1 MHAHRG
7 EESTRSRG
15 LVLVGITT
23 DKSAWRRPTSGWCVI
38 RALLYSNGISGCPN
52 AIGAGRLRWWRTHR
66 FPAMR
71 SLRLSSSAA
80 VAREH
85 PFWMSFLK
93 GRTNPDGGRRTE
105 VDSRPRLPV
114 RDPEGRLQRRSARI
128 THQPEVGRRH
138 ADLSFLI
145 LSNSRLPTI
154 HQEVECRF
162 LTCRE

>member
-1 MHAHRG
+1 
-7 EESTRSRG
+7 
-15 LVLVGITT
+15 
-23 DKSAWRRPTSGWCVI
+23 
-38 RALLYSNGISGCPN
+38 
-52 AIGAGRLRWWRTHR
+52 
-66 FPAMR
+66 MR

-85 PFWMSFLK
+85 HFWMSFLK

-138 ADLSFLI
+138 ADLSLPSDPSSLVTTRPVSRI
-145 LSNSRLPTI
+145 LCSSRQMRDFIAFFRAIYSGWGSGVTPT
-154 HQEVECRF
+154 
-162 LTCRE
+162 